1 MLYNP
6 CWSTGLHIRL
16 NIILS
21 IYSSTVYTVFMSN
34 IWISHAFPFHLVSV
48 PCMIALTFVVD
59 DDQTLTQTQGNK
71 KMSVLFS

>member
-6 CWSTGLHIRL
+6 CWSTGL